1 MTSQAS
7 KDVALSNQER
17 SPQDTHHERQ
27 EKTSTDTFQCLQL
40 SGECKTKGSSD
51 DDILPS
57 SELLR
62 PGSPINQIGN
72 WFEKIYVNFYFTPFT
87 KPYVYTRKTCSKS
100 F

>member
-17 SPQDTHHERQ
+17 SQQDTHHERQ

-57 SELLR
+57 SELLQ
-62 PGSPINQIGN
+62 PGSPTNQIGN
-72 WFEKIYVNFYFTPFT
+72 WFEKIYVNFLF
-87 KPYVYTRKTCSKS
+87 YTIHKAMRLYKKNL
-100 F
+100 